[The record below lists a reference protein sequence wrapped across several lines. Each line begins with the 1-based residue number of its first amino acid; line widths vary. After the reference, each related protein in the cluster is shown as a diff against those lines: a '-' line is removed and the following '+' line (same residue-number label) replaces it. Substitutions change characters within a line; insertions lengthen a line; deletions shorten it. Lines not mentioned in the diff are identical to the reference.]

1 MIEEV
6 IMPPK
11 SHKSEEEGIDMG
23 IINSVLLRIGVTG
36 TRSRDN
42 INALFGTTVYCSV
55 VYIYVSYT
63 IEAKKLDCAECICI
77 IGRDKHQRV
86 HAELKFIVIYGGGP
100 GEASPPFPH
109 VNVSL
114 IKCGRGNE
122 AI

>member
-11 SHKSEEEGIDMG
+11 SHKSEEEGIDTG

-55 VYIYVSYT
+55 YIYTYHTRSRRRNL
-63 IEAKKLDCAECICI
+63 IARNA
-77 IGRDKHQRV
+77 
-86 HAELKFIVIYGGGP
+86 F
-100 GEASPPFPH
+100 
-109 VNVSL
+109 VSL
-114 IKCGRGNE
+114 AVINIKGYTLS
-122 AI
+122 